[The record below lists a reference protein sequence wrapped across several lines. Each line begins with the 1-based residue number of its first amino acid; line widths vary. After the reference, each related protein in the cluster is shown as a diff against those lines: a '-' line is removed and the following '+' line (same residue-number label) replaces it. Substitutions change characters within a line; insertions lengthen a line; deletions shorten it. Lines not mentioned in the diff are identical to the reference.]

1 LLSTVF
7 LPEKKNKS
15 SLYENALLN
24 VYATFIRV
32 SFSVKKK
39 MKARFKKIVLLNLYA
54 FIRGCLLLL
63 LLTVFL
69 RKKKLEQYYL
79 ALVCG
84 FS

>member
-7 LPEKKNKS
+7 LPEKNKS

-24 VYATFIRV
+24 IYATFIRD

-39 MKARFKKIVLLNLYA
+39 KKARFKKIENL
-54 FIRGCLLLL
+54 
-63 LLTVFL
+63 V
-69 RKKKLEQYYL
+69 KLEQYYL
-79 ALVCG
+79 RLTLACG